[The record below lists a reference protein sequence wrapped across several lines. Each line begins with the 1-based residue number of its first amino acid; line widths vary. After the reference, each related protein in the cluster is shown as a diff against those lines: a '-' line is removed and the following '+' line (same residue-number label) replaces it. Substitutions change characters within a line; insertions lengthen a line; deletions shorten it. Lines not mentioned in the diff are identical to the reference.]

1 MIFKCNV
8 YLKAANVSR
17 ILNSKQLSTT
27 QLGRTITQTPQSN
40 KYTYRPN
47 QASNLWDFKVTRDLS
62 NLSSNGT
69 ENKKVKSSSNPSL
82 NTITRP
88 TAQPISG
95 HEVQLR
101 SQSPF
106 VDSTVKVF
114 F

>member
-1 MIFKCNV
+1 M
-8 YLKAANVSR
+8 KAANVSN
-17 ILNSKQLSTT
+17 ILNSNQLDVYDLNRSFTQQTT
-27 QLGRTITQTPQSN
+27 QSN
-40 KYTYRPN
+40 TFSNRPN
-47 QASNLWDFKVTRDLS
+47 IWDFEVTRDLS
-62 NLSSNGT
+62 NISLNRT
-69 ENKKVKSSSNPSL
+69 ECKKLKSSSNPSL

-88 TAQPISG
+88 TAQPLSG

>member
-1 MIFKCNV
+1 MIFECNF

-17 ILNSKQLSTT
+17 ILNSNQLSTN
-27 QLGRTITQTPQSN
+27 QLGRTITQQTTQSN
-40 KYTYRPN
+40 KCTYR
-47 QASNLWDFKVTRDLS
+47 SNLWDFKVTRDLS
-62 NLSSNGT
+62 NLSLNGT
-69 ENKKVKSSSNPSL
+69 ESKKLKSSSNPSL
-82 NTITRP
+82 STITRP
-88 TAQPISG
+88 TAQPLSG